1 MEWCWNQNMGGVIW
15 IVSTVWSIICGWGWC
30 EVAKGWWQ
38 IVWWGKCL
46 VAMCW
51 KGWKNSLSQQQR
63 SPRMEKVRVI
73 SRVDQ
78 LRLQTIIIG
87 EPFRLNWETNRVPA
101 YLYRDILWME
111 EILHQLVT
119 FRIPMKHWK
128 SWDDQGI
135 SQPLN
140 NCCRISLAHPQSGTF
155 QTFQDLFAA
164 QQKFSCCVYLTLNS
178 TTTELLNQ
186 NNREYQTCF
195 HKIPSLSINSVH
207 KLDSLTWSTYGSCF
221 LKGACVRSPSP
232 SESASLKMAS
242 MPRLPGPGDLT
253 IRNWNWTDGKIPF
266 SIDEWENSQFFSGK
280 LGISSWDF
288 F

>member
-30 EVAKGWWQ
+30 EVAKSWWQ

-87 EPFRLNWETNRVPA
+87 EPFRLRNKQGFSILVQRYTVNGRNPAPVGNFQDSYET
-101 YLYRDILWME
+101 LKILGWSRDFFHWTT
-111 EILHQLVT
+111 VAG
-119 FRIPMKHWK
+119 FR
-128 SWDDQGI
+128 
-135 SQPLN
+135 N
-140 NCCRISLAHPQSGTF
+140 HPQSGTF

-195 HKIPSLSINSVH
+195 HKIPILSINSVH
-207 KLDSLTWSTYGSCF
+207 KLDSLTWSTYACCC

-253 IRNWNWTDGKIPF
+253 IRSWNWTDAKIPF

-280 LGISSWDF
+280 LRI
-288 F
+288 

>member
-1 MEWCWNQNMGGVIW
+1 MFGGNVL
-15 IVSTVWSIICGWGWC
+15 
-30 EVAKGWWQ
+30 K
-38 IVWWGKCL
+38 
-46 VAMCW
+46 
-51 KGWKNSLSQQQR
+51 
-63 SPRMEKVRVI
+63 RMEKQFI
-73 SRVDQ
+73 STTKVTKNGESEGDFTCWPTASPNNHHWWTLSAE
-78 LRLQTIIIG
+78 LRNKQGFSILVQRYTVNGRNPAPVGNFQDSYETLKILG
-87 EPFRLNWETNRVPA
+87 WSRDLFHWTTVAGFRN
-101 YLYRDILWME
+101 
-111 EILHQLVT
+111 
-119 FRIPMKHWK
+119 
-128 SWDDQGI
+128 
-135 SQPLN
+135 
-140 NCCRISLAHPQSGTF
+140 HPQSGTF

-164 QQKFSCCVYLTLNS
+164 QQKLSCCVYLTLNS